1 MFTSIQTT
9 SYSSTT
15 STVKMQDSEKE
26 ILVKQA
32 ELYHK
37 MEVFDPYQF
46 QINEDNL
53 REFEKIRDKIEE
65 DYQAVQNKINL
76 LPKEHSAEL
85 GEMRGAS
92 WKKERFKTKMNHAY
106 YRSKFRQKSYE
117 VMNGQIF
124 SRSELQTFREGSE
137 TVFWELYKKVQ
148 LELGF
153 GKVPMEES
161 VNDKLLSG
169 DKKYEALV
177 IGDPENNTSKEYDGC
192 KVFVEEPLETKV
204 EHQVQEMPSEHL
216 RKSELRK
223 KSDVIEKSFDNI
235 TYKEAF
241 DGDVGVDK
249 ETEAKEVL
257 KND

>member
-9 SYSSTT
+9 NYSSTT

-26 ILVKQA
+26 IIVKQA

-92 WKKERFKTKMNHAY
+92 WKKERFKTKKNHAY
-106 YRSKFRQKSYE
+106 YSSKFRQKSYE
-117 VMNGQIF
+117 VMNGHIF
-124 SRSELQTFREGSE
+124 SRSELQTFCEGSE
-137 TVFWELYKKVQ
+137 IPV
-148 LELGF
+148 
-153 GKVPMEES
+153 EES

-177 IGDPENNTSKEYDGC
+177 IGDPENDTSKED
-192 KVFVEEPLETKV
+192 
-204 EHQVQEMPSEHL
+204 
-216 RKSELRK
+216 
-223 KSDVIEKSFDNI
+223 DVC
-235 TYKEAF
+235 
-241 DGDVGVDK
+241 V
-249 ETEAKEVL
+249 VL
-257 KND
+257 VVHNDFII